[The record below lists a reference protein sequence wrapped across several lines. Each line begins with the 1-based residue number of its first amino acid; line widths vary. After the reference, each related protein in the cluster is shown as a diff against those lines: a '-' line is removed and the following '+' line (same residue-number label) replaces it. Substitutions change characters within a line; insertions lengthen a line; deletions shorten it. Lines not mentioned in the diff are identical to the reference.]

1 MTRGILRESLP
12 VPSRARE
19 VAGAAFPGVPTE
31 RPCWDGPRAIEL
43 IQLESYRAARGISA
57 NTTAESATFGD
68 TCSHPHGRR
77 GDGCRNESRNFPREV
92 EQALSHAV
100 PDFAGRHPP
109 GVCCRD
115 FGTRRTNREGG
126 SFFCPS
132 LRFGVGFGE
141 SAAECRRICGFCR
154 RGDHIM
160 CVYAP
165 CRCFTYDPEIVVVP
179 LSTPTVREVGQ
190 DAKRAIELHQGV
202 QATLRAGEAVDGAV
216 VVPAA
221 PAVGDGVKRGQE
233 GFGFHE

>member
-1 MTRGILRESLP
+1 MIARGILRESLA

-19 VAGAAFPGVPTE
+19 VEEAVFPGVPTE
-31 RPCWDGPRAIEL
+31 RQCWGGHRATRPSRPG
-43 IQLESYRAARGISA
+43 SY
-57 NTTAESATFGD
+57 
-68 TCSHPHGRR
+68 
-77 GDGCRNESRNFPREV
+77 GDGCGSRVGSPRESGSYELVSSFNIPCEV
-92 EQALSHAV
+92 EQSLRHAV
-100 PDFAGRHPP
+100 PDFAGGHPA

-115 FGTRRTNREGG
+115 FGTRRTNWKGG
-126 SFFCPS
+126 PFLCPS

-165 CRCFTYDPEIVVVP
+165 CLCFTYDPEIVVVP

-202 QATLRAGEAVDGAV
+202 QATLRASEAVDGAV
-216 VVPAA
+216 VIPAA
-221 PAVGDGVKRGQE
+221 PAVGDGVNRVQE
-233 GFGFHE
+233 GLCFHE